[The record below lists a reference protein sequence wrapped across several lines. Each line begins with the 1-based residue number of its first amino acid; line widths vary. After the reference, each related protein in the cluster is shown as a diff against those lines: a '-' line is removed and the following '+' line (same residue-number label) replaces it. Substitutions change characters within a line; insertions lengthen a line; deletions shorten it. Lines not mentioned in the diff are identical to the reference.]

1 MKLLITGGAGFIGSN
16 LVRMAL
22 SAGHQVLNVDALT
35 YAGNLASLS
44 DIESSPNYQFARV
57 DITDAAAVDA
67 TITDYQPDAIMHLA
81 AESHVDRSIDSPG
94 NFIQTNVIGTFNL
107 LQSSLKHYR
116 SLEGDAKDCF
126 RFLHVSTD
134 EVYGSLGETGLFSET
149 TPYDPHSPYS
159 ASKASSDHLARAW
172 QDTYGLPVL
181 VTNCSNNYGPYQ
193 FPEKLI
199 PVVILKCL
207 RGEPIPVYGK
217 GENIRDWLYV
227 EDHCRA
233 LLTVIEKG
241 TPGETYNIGGNNEQ
255 RNIDLVHLLCN
266 LMDELCPRVK
276 SSESQETNLNVPS
289 PPDTGE
295 RARVRGQKDKPKLST
310 SELHPPSGRVE
321 QSEGRAIHSI
331 PSPPETELVGENNHV
346 PSPLKTSE
354 SVRVTDISNS
364 NTSKVPSPPGTGERA
379 RVRGQEIKTPLSTSG
394 GEGQGEGANSH
405 ASLITFVTDR
415 PGHDLRYAIDAS
427 KIHRELGW
435 EPQEDFES
443 GFRKTVQ
450 WYLDNQTW
458 WQDIL
463 SGDYQL
469 DRLGTA

>member
-1 MKLLITGGAGFIGSN
+1 MPPSTPQRLLITGGAGFIGSN

-22 SAGHQVLNVDALT
+22 ADGHEVLNLDALT

-44 DIESSPNYQFARV
+44 DIELSLNYQFAHV
-57 DITDAAAVDA
+57 DITNAAAIDA
-67 TITDYQPDAIMHLA
+67 TVADYRPDAIMHLA
-81 AESHVDRSIDSPG
+81 AESHVDRSIDGPSQ
-94 NFIQTNVIGTFNL
+94 FIQTNVIGTFNL

-116 SLEGDAKDCF
+116 SLEGDAKDRF

-172 QDTYGLPVL
+172 QDTYGLPVM

-255 RNIDLVHLLCN
+255 RNIDLVHLICN
-266 LMDELCPRVK
+266 LMDELCPKV
-276 SSESQETNLNVPS
+276 
-289 PPDTGE
+289 
-295 RARVRGQKDKPKLST
+295 
-310 SELHPPSGRVE
+310 
-321 QSEGRAIHSI
+321 
-331 PSPPETELVGENNHV
+331 PSPPETGE
-346 PSPLKTSE
+346 SAK
-354 SVRVTDISNS
+354 VRGISNS
-364 NTSKVPSPPGTGERA
+364 NSSKVPSPPGTGERA
-379 RVRGQEIKTPLSTSG
+379 RVKGQENKTPHSTPDGASRSERAKQKSPLSTSG
-394 GEGQGEGANSH
+394 GEGQGEGAKQNSPLSTSGGEGEGEKGY

-427 KIHRELGW
+427 KIKRELGW

-450 WYLDNQTW
+450 WYLDNQLW
-458 WQDIL
+458 EQDIL
-463 SGDYQL
+463 
-469 DRLGTA
+469 

>member
-16 LVRMAL
+16 LVRLAL
-22 SAGHQVLNVDALT
+22 TAGHQVLNVDALT

-44 DIESSPNYQFARV
+44 DIESSPNYQFAQV
-57 DITDAAAVDA
+57 DITDAAAIDA
-67 TITDYQPDAIMHLA
+67 TVADYQPDAIMHLA
-81 AESHVDRSIDSPG
+81 AESHVDRSIDGPG
-94 NFIQTNVIGTFNL
+94 QFIQTNVIGAFNL

-116 SLEGDAKDCF
+116 SLEGDAKDRF

-134 EVYGSLGETGLFSET
+134 EVYGSLGDEGLFSET

-172 QDTYGLPVL
+172 QDTYGLPVM

-255 RNIDLVHLLCN
+255 RNIDLVHLICN
-266 LMDELCPRVK
+266 LMDEPCPRVA
-276 SSESQETNLNVPS
+276 S
-289 PPDTGE
+289 GE
-295 RARVRGQKDKPKLST
+295 K
-310 SELHPPSGRVE
+310 ENHPPSGRVE
-321 QSEGRAIHSI
+321 QSEGRANTTI
-331 PSPPETELVGENNHV
+331 PSSPESNLGRQKNH
-346 PSPLKTSE
+346 
-354 SVRVTDISNS
+354 
-364 NTSKVPSPPGTGERA
+364 VPSPPGTGERA
-379 RVRGQEIKTPLSTSG
+379 RVRGNNNQAPPSPLATR
-394 GEGQGEGANSH
+394 NSQ
-405 ASLITFVTDR
+405 LITFVTDR

-427 KIHRELGW
+427 KIKRELGW
-435 EPQEDFES
+435 EPQENFES

-463 SGDYQL
+463 SGNYQL
-469 DRLGTA
+469 DRLGTM

>member
-44 DIESSPNYQFARV
+44 DIESASNYQFAHV
-57 DITDAAAVDA
+57 DITDAAAIDA
-67 TITDYQPDAIMHLA
+67 TVADYQPDAIMHLA
-81 AESHVDRSIDSPG
+81 AESHVDRSIDGPDQ
-94 NFIQTNVIGTFNL
+94 FIQTNVIGTFNL

-116 SLEGDAKDCF
+116 SLEGDAKDRF

-134 EVYGSLGETGLFSET
+134 EVYGSLGEEGLFSET

-172 QDTYGLPVL
+172 QDTYGLPVI

-255 RNIDLVHLLCN
+255 RNIDLVHLLCQ
-266 LMDELCPRVK
+266 LMDELAPRG
-276 SSESQETNLNVPS
+276 ESNEKET
-289 PPDTGE
+289 D
-295 RARVRGQKDKPKLST
+295 
-310 SELHPPSGRVE
+310 
-321 QSEGRAIHSI
+321 
-331 PSPPETELVGENNHV
+331 
-346 PSPLKTSE
+346 SPLATSH
-354 SVRVTDISNS
+354 S
-364 NTSKVPSPPGTGERA
+364 
-379 RVRGQEIKTPLSTSG
+379 Q
-394 GEGQGEGANSH
+394 
-405 ASLITFVTDR
+405 LITFVTDR

-427 KIHRELGW
+427 KIKDELGW
-435 EPQEDFES
+435 EPSEDFES

-450 WYLDNQTW
+450 WYLDNQSW

-463 SGDYQL
+463 SGEYKL
-469 DRLGTA
+469 ERLGQN